1 MPAANAN
8 ILVQHYKQIFGDTNQ
23 VGTIFEIGANNLE
36 DTRILNYN
44 FKNAKIY
51 AFEPRLKTNNIS
63 INENVKVF
71 NYAVSDID
79 EDKKSFYIVEG
90 WEGASSL
97 LMPKKEKG
105 VPWTLEKKVRKI
117 QVDVV
122 TINKFAKQ
130 NNIQNIDLVWMDVQG
145 NELRVLKG
153 MTDYLSKVKM
163 IQTEAGVKEYYE
175 NHTLFYEIKDFL
187 SNYGFEIIYNTLEGG
202 RDFSDGVT
210 WEFETDVIFVNKR
223 FL

>member
-1 MPAANAN
+1 
-8 ILVQHYKQIFGDTNQ
+8 
-23 VGTIFEIGANNLE
+23 
-36 DTRILNYN
+36 
-44 FKNAKIY
+44 
-51 AFEPRLKTNNIS
+51 
-63 INENVKVF
+63 
-71 NYAVSDID
+71 
-79 EDKKSFYIVEG
+79 
-90 WEGASSL
+90 
-97 LMPKKEKG
+97 MPKKEKG

-202 RDFSDGVT
+202 RDFNDGVT

>member
-202 RDFSDGVT
+202 RDFNDGVT

>member
-51 AFEPRLKTNNIS
+51 AFEPRLETNNIS

-117 QVDVV
+117 EVDVV

>member
-51 AFEPRLKTNNIS
+51 AFEPRLETNNIS

-117 QVDVV
+117 EVDVV

-202 RDFSDGVT
+202 RDFNDGVT